1 MRRDEGSVHFKQLK
15 KKQSWEM
22 CQAGQIG
29 PMQPSR
35 TVDHQDISTA
45 CIQCFSVQHLLK
57 TIHFVAVQ
65 NCLVSHCVIVRHHTA
80 FSKWAVPTAAEWM
93 VPCMPLIPPCPLAK
107 WPIYLSSFPQPI
119 FFLLW
124 VSLTRN
130 LGSSKVTVENL
141 GWLSFCCSSFSAA
154 FLYVSEEIFVFF

>member
-1 MRRDEGSVHFKQLK
+1 MSGWTDWAHAAQQNSGSSGHQYSLHSVFQCPTLTEDHSLCCCAELPRVTLCHSTSSYCFLK
-15 KKQSWEM
+15 M
-22 CQAGQIG
+22 
-29 PMQPSR
+29 SR
-35 TVDHQDISTA
+35 TYRSRMNGALHAT
-45 CIQCFSVQHLLK
+45 
-57 TIHFVAVQ
+57 
-65 NCLVSHCVIVRHHTA
+65 HT
-80 FSKWAVPTAAEWM
+80 T
-93 VPCMPLIPPCPLAK
+93 LPLAK

-154 FLYVSEEIFVFF
+154 FLYVSEEIFIFF